1 SASECVGENATTYLR
16 SDGTRLMEFPTHSIS
31 DVSLNVCAEACTDD
45 ADGHM
50 CSSFEYDARSREC
63 LVHADDGQPF
73 GPSVLAKTNKS
84 VAYFQKMCVI
94 GEALCSSPYAFE
106 RFPQSIL
113 IGHAMK
119 VLNVTGLS
127 ECLSQCLATSSSLS
141 TECRSV
147 MYFYERGE
155 CIINRERRVD
165 RPDLFVEDVQNQL
178 VDYFENNCHDGS
190 CNLCILVSN
199 LQSYS
204 PVPENPEFLEP
215 PNSWKQGFSCR
226 TFPHL
231 NIVELCKKVADTAN
245 RTNFSYNGR
254 RGSSLSLNPNPSEEY
269 FEKYCLE
276 APITC
281 LGATFEQVPGRTMNV
296 NPHEEFGTTS
306 VNSCLAACLE
316 DRSQCV
322 SAVFDYEKDLCLLFE
337 RSQFTHPELFIEAE
351 NVDYFE
357 VVCDD
362 FIAAK
367 YRTGD
372 ESALHGFDGVLL
384 EEFVDTQSVVDDHVV
399 CCCFCFCCYFYAA
412 NNYLLSENPSRLS
425 TPSSRSP
432 DQSND
437 VYGDEFEVKDTVTDD
452 TDNVMNREHTLVK
465 AKLTSECRRSG
476 VTVCLEFASPT
487 SGSLYVKDN
496 FGTCRLE
503 FQNATYAELHIPFP
517 RSDDP
522 DPRCPG
528 IEIAPLFWSFSI
540 AVQKNEMDSPSLVT
554 STNRFFNVT
563 CDFTDMLSREKEYGL
578 PTDDDDGG
586 EAQLG
591 RIQMQILQNGR
602 AITTVLLGDEV
613 TLKWTILDK
622 TNGLDYFV
630 DDCIA
635 ERVGG
640 VAPHPEPLKIIQHG
654 YNHHRSRC
662 PEKKVLNHLI
672 NSPIIRQLDGFS
684 TKMKAVQVFR
694 FDGSRRVRIRCT
706 IDVCVDYC
714 GKV

>member
-1 SASECVGENATTYLR
+1 
-16 SDGTRLMEFPTHSIS
+16 MEFPTHSIS

-45 ADGHM
+45 ADVSTGHM

-119 VLNVTGLS
+119 TAITGI
-127 ECLSQCLATSSSLS
+127 S

-178 VDYFENNCHDGS
+178 VDYFENNCHDVQCLSGE
-190 CNLCILVSN
+190 LHWV
-199 LQSYS
+199 
-204 PVPENPEFLEP
+204 
-215 PNSWKQGFSCR
+215 R
-226 TFPHL
+226 T
-231 NIVELCKKVADTAN
+231 D
-245 RTNFSYNGR
+245 
-254 RGSSLSLNPNPSEEY
+254 EY
-269 FEKYCLE
+269 F
-276 APITC
+276 
-281 LGATFEQVPGRTMNV
+281 
-296 NPHEEFGTTS
+296 
-306 VNSCLAACLE
+306 
-316 DRSQCV
+316 
-322 SAVFDYEKDLCLLFE
+322 
-337 RSQFTHPELFIEAE
+337 IE
-351 NVDYFE
+351 
-357 VVCDD
+357 
-362 FIAAK
+362 
-367 YRTGD
+367 
-372 ESALHGFDGVLL
+372 
-384 EEFVDTQSVVDDHVV
+384 
-399 CCCFCFCCYFYAA
+399 
-412 NNYLLSENPSRLS
+412 
-425 TPSSRSP
+425 
-432 DQSND
+432 
-437 VYGDEFEVKDTVTDD
+437 
-452 TDNVMNREHTLVK
+452 
-465 AKLTSECRRSG
+465 LTSECRRSG

-563 CDFTDMLSREKEYGL
+563 CDFTAMLSREKEYV
-578 PTDDDDGG
+578 
-586 EAQLG
+586 
-591 RIQMQILQNGR
+591 ILQNGR

-654 YNHHRSRC
+654 C

-684 TKMKAVQVFR
+684 TKMKVFR

-714 GKV
+714 GKVCGIYPFISGVGIFEKKARESWLRSSRWSSTL